1 VLAHAQS
8 MPAADPD
15 VLRELAAMHI
25 RAGSP
30 ADLRQRDRALA
41 WLIEHADRAWPTVLA
56 RAEEAPQ
63 DAVIIDVLGRLRRP
77 EATALLRRAFA
88 HERTRGSAAAGLGM
102 SPDPAARAFLREALT
117 SPQPADVVGAL
128 AGLGASGDR
137 TVCGDITPQLQSAN
151 AEIRWTAVDAAMK
164 IGCLEAAAL
173 DRIARDDPDPDVRAR
188 AGQRPAR

>member
-1 VLAHAQS
+1 
-8 MPAADPD
+8 MPASDPD

-41 WLIEHADRAWPTVLA
+41 WLVEHADRAWPTVLA
-56 RAEEAPQ
+56 RAEDAPQ
-63 DAVIIDVLGRLRRP
+63 DAVLIDVLGRLRRP

-88 HERTRGSAAAGLGM
+88 SERTRGAAAAGLGM
-102 SPDPAARAFLREALT
+102 SPDPAARAFLRETLT
-117 SPQPADVVGAL
+117 SSQPPDVVGAL

-137 TVCGDITPQLQSAN
+137 TACGDVMPQLQSDN
-151 AEIRWTAVDAAMK
+151 AEIRWTAVDAAMRL
-164 IGCLEAAAL
+164 GCLDAATL

-188 AGQRPAR
+188 AGQPAAR